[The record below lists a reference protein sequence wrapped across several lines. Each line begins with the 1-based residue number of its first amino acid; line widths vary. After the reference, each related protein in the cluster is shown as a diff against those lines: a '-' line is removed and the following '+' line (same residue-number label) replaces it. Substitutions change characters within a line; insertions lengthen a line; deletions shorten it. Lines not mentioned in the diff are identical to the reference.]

1 VAQNPFR
8 SEDQMFKFLGV
19 IIGAAVLI
27 GVGAWINTWV
37 GVAIAV
43 LAVAGVVWWVMQE
56 PTPGAAEPPPR
67 LDSATPAGMHRI
79 LVVAPPGS
87 TSVSV
92 PDGAT
97 DVVVVVPALA
107 STTEALTGAVDDRR
121 ADAEQTSL
129 ALTRALTRDGRNVRG
144 EVGADDPVL
153 AVEDALR
160 TFGAD
165 EVVVAGDDAIVDAIR
180 ARVAVP
186 VRRA

>member
-1 VAQNPFR
+1 VARNPFR

-19 IIGAAVLI
+19 VIGAAILI
-27 GVGAWINTWV
+27 AVGAWINTWL
-37 GVAIAV
+37 GLAIAV
-43 LAVAGVVWWVMQE
+43 VAVAGVAWWLLQE
-56 PTPGAAEPPPR
+56 PTPGAAEPAPR
-67 LDSATPAGMHRI
+67 LDSSTPSGIHRV

-87 TSVSV
+87 SAVSV
-92 PDGAT
+92 PDGVT
-97 DVVVVVPALA
+97 DVVVVVPAVA
-107 STTEALTGAVDDRR
+107 SPTEALTGAVDDRR
-121 ADAEQTSL
+121 AEAEQTSL
-129 ALTRALTRDGRNVRG
+129 SLTRALSQDGRNVRG

-165 EVVVAGDDAIVDAIR
+165 EVLVAGDNGIVDAIR